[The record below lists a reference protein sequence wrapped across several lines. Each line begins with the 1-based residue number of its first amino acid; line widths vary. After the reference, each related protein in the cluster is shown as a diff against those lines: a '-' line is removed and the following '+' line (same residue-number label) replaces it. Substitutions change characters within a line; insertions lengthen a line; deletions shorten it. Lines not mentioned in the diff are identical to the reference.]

1 MTGITYGATSFIL
14 EVMFDPVS
22 CLMILKVIVSPSF
35 DFHGVPAASKVS
47 WWTLL
52 LSEGEKGGGRNRESK
67 LCIYMLPDIILF
79 PCCAKRGWLLSVQRN
94 RWRWRDRVLIRLTRR
109 RAETI
114 RPRRLI
120 PFPRSDRPH
129 SEAES
134 GNTNPQTPIKV
145 DFPPKDP
152 STLPAH
158 THWPALTQAGVE
170 PLQEP
175 LFSRPPSLTHLLD
188 A

>member
-1 MTGITYGATSFIL
+1 MQKGDG
-14 EVMFDPVS
+14 
-22 CLMILKVIVSPSF
+22 CSPC
-35 DFHGVPAASKVS
+35 
-47 WWTLL
+47 
-52 LSEGEKGGGRNRESK
+52 KG
-67 LCIYMLPDIILF
+67 
-79 PCCAKRGWLLSVQRN
+79 N
-94 RWRWRDRVLIRLTRR
+94 RWRRRDRVLIRLTRR

-152 STLPAH
+152 STAGSYPLTCSDPGGRGTAPRTTFFPPAITDPPAGRLSAPLSCDQVEREGNGPAFPAKSSYV
-158 THWPALTQAGVE
+158 THKHDNL
-170 PLQEP
+170 
-175 LFSRPPSLTHLLD
+175 
-188 A
+188 